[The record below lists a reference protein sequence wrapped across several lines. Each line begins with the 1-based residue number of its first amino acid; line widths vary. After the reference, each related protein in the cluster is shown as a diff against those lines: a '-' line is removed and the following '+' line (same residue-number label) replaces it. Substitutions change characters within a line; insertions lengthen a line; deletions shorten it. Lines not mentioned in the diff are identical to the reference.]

1 MNFTPSSGQELQ
13 TEFFVPFDRGYQAIR
28 AVETLRDS
36 ITPHLYITE
45 LRAIAADDLWMSM
58 AYRTPSLAIHFTWKL
73 ETDAV
78 MNLLPQIEAKL
89 APYGARPHW
98 AKVFTMNT
106 SQIAPLYPRI
116 QDFRALAQE
125 FDPKGKFRNRYMSD
139 HVDTIQRPT

>member
-1 MNFTPSSGQELQ
+1 
-13 TEFFVPFDRGYQAIR
+13 
-28 AVETLRDS
+28 
-36 ITPHLYITE
+36 
-45 LRAIAADDLWMSM
+45 MSM
-58 AYRTPSLAIHFTWKL
+58 AYRRLSLSIHFTWKL

-116 QDFRALAQE
+116 HDFRALTQE

-139 HVDTIQRPT
+139 HVDTA